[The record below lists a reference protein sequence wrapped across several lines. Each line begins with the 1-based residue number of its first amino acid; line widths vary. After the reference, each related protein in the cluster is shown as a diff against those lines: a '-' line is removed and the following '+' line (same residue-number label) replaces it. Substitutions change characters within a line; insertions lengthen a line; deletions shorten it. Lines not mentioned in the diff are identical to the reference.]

1 MYNPIRSTSPSAVNS
16 GQPAQSRSISEVVKQ
31 PGINLIPQR
40 LTSVMDVTITELDI
54 ITRSAHHDLTTLL
67 VVINFVFFMLSHLP
81 WLHMDHCTIDSLGQ
95 VLLKLKSI
103 SLSLR
108 SENQYNSKNT
118 FLDI

>member
-67 VVINFVFFMLSHLP
+67 VVINFVFFYAESSPLV
-81 WLHMDHCTIDSLGQ
+81 TYGSL
-95 VLLKLKSI
+95 
-103 SLSLR
+103 
-108 SENQYNSKNT
+108 YN
-118 FLDI
+118 